1 MVAAIKS
8 ARNRKNQ
15 PSTHVYTYTCITT
28 SNSLDEGITSP
39 GAEQATPLDK
49 GWGGSRANWF
59 LGRETRS
66 LETGWSFRDIGELLR
81 TIRMKRILWNRMG
94 PRDSPSPF
102 FFSSSTLRVLFSLI
116 GKYKW
121 RNTAEDLGI
130 EPSGTRQM
138 FNFYDDKGGVI
149 NRKINRIE

>member
-28 SNSLDEGITSP
+28 SNSLDEGITSL
-39 GAEQATPLDK
+39 GAEQGTPLDK

-94 PRDSPSPF
+94 PRDSLLPF
-102 FFSSSTLRVLFSLI
+102 FFLLQLSACYFPLLGNINDGIRPRIWVSNLLERGRCLI
-116 GKYKW
+116 FMMIK
-121 RNTAEDLGI
+121 EEL
-130 EPSGTRQM
+130 
-138 FNFYDDKGGVI
+138 
-149 NRKINRIE
+149 

>member
-28 SNSLDEGITSP
+28 SNSLDEGITSL
-39 GAEQATPLDK
+39 GAEQGTPLDK

-94 PRDSPSPF
+94 PRDSLLPF
-102 FFSSSTLRVLFSLI
+102 FFLLQLSACYFPLLGNINDGIRPRIWVSNLLERGRCLI
-116 GKYKW
+116 FTMIK
-121 RNTAEDLGI
+121 EEL
-130 EPSGTRQM
+130 
-138 FNFYDDKGGVI
+138 
-149 NRKINRIE
+149 

>member
-28 SNSLDEGITSP
+28 SNSLDEGITSL
-39 GAEQATPLDK
+39 GAEQGTPLDK

-94 PRDSPSPF
+94 PRDSLLPF
-102 FFSSSTLRVLFSLI
+102 FFLLQLSACYFPLLGNINDGIRPRIWVSNLLERGRCLI
-116 GKYKW
+116 F
-121 RNTAEDLGI
+121 TMIQEEL
-130 EPSGTRQM
+130 
-138 FNFYDDKGGVI
+138 
-149 NRKINRIE
+149 

>member
-15 PSTHVYTYTCITT
+15 PSTHVYTCITT
-28 SNSLDEGITSP
+28 SNSLDEGITSL
-39 GAEQATPLDK
+39 GAEQGTPLDK

-94 PRDSPSPF
+94 PRDSLLPF
-102 FFSSSTLRVLFSLI
+102 FFLLQLSACYFPLLGNINDGIRPRIWVSNLLERGRCLI
-116 GKYKW
+116 FTMIK
-121 RNTAEDLGI
+121 EEL
-130 EPSGTRQM
+130 
-138 FNFYDDKGGVI
+138 
-149 NRKINRIE
+149 

>member
-28 SNSLDEGITSP
+28 SNSLDEGITSL
-39 GAEQATPLDK
+39 GAEQGTPLDK

-94 PRDSPSPF
+94 PRDSPLPF
-102 FFSSSTLRVLFSLI
+102 FFLLQLSACYFPLLGNINDGIRPRIWVSNLLERGRCLI
-116 GKYKW
+116 FMMIK
-121 RNTAEDLGI
+121 EEL
-130 EPSGTRQM
+130 
-138 FNFYDDKGGVI
+138 
-149 NRKINRIE
+149 